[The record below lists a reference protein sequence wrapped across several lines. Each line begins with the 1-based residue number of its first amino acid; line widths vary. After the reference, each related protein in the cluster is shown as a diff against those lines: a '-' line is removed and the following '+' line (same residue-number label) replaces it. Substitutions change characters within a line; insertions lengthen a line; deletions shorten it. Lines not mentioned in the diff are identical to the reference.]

1 MTPKL
6 PASKRPELERFEQSA
21 RRPGEPSREGSM
33 RRVLGAS
40 LTGLG
45 AFFLVLALLL
55 RFVLPSQVIK
65 WPLNEYQV
73 TSLTG
78 HNVSYF
84 NQGLA
89 KVLTGVTARAT
100 TTVEGDLAAG
110 SSSTAGGG
118 ECSPAHDAHTNAR
131 TQ

>member
-89 KVLTGVTARAT
+89 KVLAGAPPPGPPPAEGGVSARPPPP
-100 TTVEGDLAAG
+100 GGAG
-110 SSSTAGGG
+110 
-118 ECSPAHDAHTNAR
+118 ESPPRPALPNKPP
-131 TQ
+131 